1 MSRSDHNG
9 QTLTP
14 GFDLT
19 DPATGKR
26 VYRRPSLF
34 PLFVAVAPQQCPRT
48 WSRRHF
54 CGRRIGQRPLTQPGH
69 RPIPG
74 AHQMTDEPRRV
85 VELLAQILS
94 NSRRSTRSLSRPVQ
108 PQDFRSTPDFYR
120 SRATADWRC
129 RLSVG
134 SGCRIIKWAVYRER
148 SLPRQELPPH
158 LSVPH

>member
-19 DPATGKR
+19 DLATGQR

-34 PLFVAVAPQQCPRT
+34 PLFVAVAPQKCPRT

-94 NSRRSTRSLSRPVQ
+94 KLEAIDKKLEQACAAAGLQINP
-108 PQDFRSTPDFYR
+108 
-120 SRATADWRC
+120 
-129 RLSVG
+129 
-134 SGCRIIKWAVYRER
+134 
-148 SLPRQELPPH
+148 
-158 LSVPH
+158 